1 MWARAGGPVCR
12 LYGVCEETAGGAS
25 TSSTVFQG
33 TSPEREKAKAG
44 GPGVPPLQENGKTFG
59 LRVGAEGIPKRTSFP
74 NPAPGRAPLA
84 HIFSKTGHKA
94 LQRSL
99 EGFSLSKNGNFFR
112 NFTEIFQRNPPL

>member
-1 MWARAGGPVCR
+1 MLVGAPV
-12 LYGVCEETAGGAS
+12 GDS
-25 TSSTVFQG
+25 
-33 TSPEREKAKAG
+33 
-44 GPGVPPLQENGKTFG
+44 GVPKW
-59 LRVGAEGIPKRTSFP
+59 VGFP